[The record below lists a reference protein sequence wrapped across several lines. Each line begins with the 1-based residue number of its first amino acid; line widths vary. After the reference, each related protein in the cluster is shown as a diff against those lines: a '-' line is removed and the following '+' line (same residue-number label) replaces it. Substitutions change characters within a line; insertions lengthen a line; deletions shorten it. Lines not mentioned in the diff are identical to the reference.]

1 MNFLSSSDESVK
13 SRFEVNASADP
24 CTHGV
29 WMFIY
34 VKNQDEAI
42 LLFDTEVLL
51 IFKNLS
57 LSINFNYL
65 IGLRSKH

>member
-13 SRFEVNASADP
+13 TRFEVTASADP
-24 CTHGV
+24 CTQGV

-42 LLFDTEVLL
+42 LLFDTEVVLL
-51 IFKNLS
+51 
-57 LSINFNYL
+57 FN
-65 IGLRSKH
+65 K

>member
-1 MNFLSSSDESVK
+1 MNFLSSADESVK
-13 SRFEVNASADP
+13 TRFEVNASADP
-24 CTHGV
+24 CTQGV

-51 IFKNLS
+51 LSNNLYF
-57 LSINFNYL
+57 IN
-65 IGLRSKH
+65 

>member
-13 SRFEVNASADP
+13 TRFVVNSSADP
-24 CTHGV
+24 CTQGV

-51 IFKNLS
+51 LFNNLS
-57 LSINFNYL
+57 LSISFNYL
-65 IGLRSKH
+65 